1 VRRWVIT
8 LLVSGAAV
16 LLVAAVLGLPAG
28 ARRAESL
35 RTSINLY
42 SPFTIGGQIAAGVHI
57 KQIVHGSC
65 WTTSIADYRADAYRC
80 FVGNEIHDPCFANAA
95 NAVFVLCPL
104 YMPTS
109 PVLRIDLTK
118 RLPATTANGDPTRYS
133 PWALQLINARWCEIL
148 SGATGLI
155 AGMRINYGC
164 VGGGTLLGNP
174 RRGAATWTIFYT
186 AGSTGHNFQ
195 AVPIRAAWW

>member
-1 VRRWVIT
+1 VRRRIIGLPVPGAA
-8 LLVSGAAV
+8 LLV
-16 LLVAAVLGLPAG
+16 VAAVLGLPAD
-28 ARRAESL
+28 ARAHCFG
-35 RTSINLY
+35 TSINLY
-42 SPFTIGGQIAAGVHI
+42 SPFTIGGQIASGVHI
-57 KQIVHGSC
+57 KQTVHGSC

-80 FVGNEIHDPCFANAA
+80 FVGNEIHDPCFASAA

-109 PVLRIDLTK
+109 PVLRINLTK

-133 PWALQLINARWCEIL
+133 PWVLQFVTRKWCEIL
-148 SGATGLI
+148 SGATGVI

-174 RRGAATWTIFYT
+174 RRDAATWTIFYT
-186 AGSTGHNFQ
+186 AGTTGHNFQ
-195 AVPIRAAWW
+195 AVAIRAAWW